1 MNGQPKHLYTFG
13 PFRFDSEER
22 LLVREGIPVPLAPK
36 VVETLIL
43 LIRNA
48 GHVVD
53 KDDLMKRVWPDAFV
67 EEGNLNKNIFILR
80 KVLGQW
86 NGGREYIETVPKRG
100 FRFVATVNQV
110 VEEEA
115 SSRPHTPAGAY
126 LMGARVS
133 HYRVLEML
141 GGGGMGVVYKAED
154 LKLGRR
160 VALKFLPKELA
171 TDSVALERF
180 RREAYAAS
188 ALNHPNICTIHAIE
202 DYEEQ
207 PFIVMEL
214 LEGETLR
221 ELVSA
226 SPASSQST
234 CQQKAPLQVDKLL
247 DVAIQVIDG
256 LDSAHRRGI
265 IHRDIKPANIFVTI
279 RGQAKILDFG
289 LAQLGSDSAE
299 AGLDL
304 AGACG
309 DSDEGRTRRVQ
320 ALPTARSD
328 PSLTRTGF
336 AVGTAGYM
344 SPEQVRCERLDA
356 RTDLFS
362 FGMVLYEMATGQRPF
377 TGDTAPV
384 IREAILSQVPTA
396 ACKLNL
402 DLPSELEQVI
412 SKCLEKDRKVRYQ
425 SASDVYADL
434 QRIKRDIESRR
445 MLAVVTN
452 QNAATGLRLK
462 GSSIALIS
470 TVVFLIALILAIFLF
485 RRPSVLTERDTVVLG
500 NFINTTG
507 ETVFDTSLKQALA
520 VELGQSP
527 FLNIFPDNGLRE
539 TLDYMGR
546 SPDEPMT
553 ATIMREVCER
563 RGIKAVVTGSISSLG
578 RSYVIGLEARNCRT
592 GDLLAQQQRQVQGK
606 EQVLHGLDKAVSELR
621 AQLGESL
628 TSIQKFDFP
637 IEQATT
643 PSLEALQAYSLAQQ
657 QRDRGAE
664 YEAIPFLHR
673 AIELDPNFA
682 MANGLLGTMYDHLG
696 DDRAVEYLKKAF
708 ELRDRVSKPEK
719 LYISSH
725 YYEVVTHNLDQ
736 QIETYELWKRMYPRD
751 PIPYVNLGSNY
762 RDIGNY
768 QQAAENARERTAFS
782 TGHRLPLRDFGECIP
797 WLKSRARR

>member
-279 RGQAKILDFG
+279 RGQAKILDSVWHSLVRIQQRLDLTSPARAETVMKVARGGYKHYRQRVLTRLSLERDSLSERRDTCRQSRCGARGWMLGRTCFHS
-289 LAQLGSDSAE
+289 AWCSMRWRRGSDHLR
-299 AGLDL
+299 GI
-304 AGACG
+304 
-309 DSDEGRTRRVQ
+309 Q
-320 ALPTARSD
+320 HRSSVR
-328 PSLTRTGF
+328 PSL
-336 AVGTAGYM
+336 A
-344 SPEQVRCERLDA
+344 RC
-356 RTDLFS
+356 
-362 FGMVLYEMATGQRPF
+362 P
-377 TGDTAPV
+377 P
-384 IREAILSQVPTA
+384 P
-396 ACKLNL
+396 
-402 DLPSELEQVI
+402 
-412 SKCLEKDRKVRYQ
+412 
-425 SASDVYADL
+425 
-434 QRIKRDIESRR
+434 
-445 MLAVVTN
+445 
-452 QNAATGLRLK
+452 
-462 GSSIALIS
+462 
-470 TVVFLIALILAIFLF
+470 
-485 RRPSVLTERDTVVLG
+485 
-500 NFINTTG
+500 
-507 ETVFDTSLKQALA
+507 
-520 VELGQSP
+520 
-527 FLNIFPDNGLRE
+527 
-539 TLDYMGR
+539 
-546 SPDEPMT
+546 
-553 ATIMREVCER
+553 
-563 RGIKAVVTGSISSLG
+563 
-578 RSYVIGLEARNCRT
+578 
-592 GDLLAQQQRQVQGK
+592 
-606 EQVLHGLDKAVSELR
+606 
-621 AQLGESL
+621 
-628 TSIQKFDFP
+628 
-637 IEQATT
+637 
-643 PSLEALQAYSLAQQ
+643 
-657 QRDRGAE
+657 
-664 YEAIPFLHR
+664 
-673 AIELDPNFA
+673 
-682 MANGLLGTMYDHLG
+682 
-696 DDRAVEYLKKAF
+696 
-708 ELRDRVSKPEK
+708 RVS
-719 LYISSH
+719 
-725 YYEVVTHNLDQ
+725 
-736 QIETYELWKRMYPRD
+736 
-751 PIPYVNLGSNY
+751 
-762 RDIGNY
+762 
-768 QQAAENARERTAFS
+768 
-782 TGHRLPLRDFGECIP
+782 
-797 WLKSRARR
+797 